1 MDKTSCPCLAERS
14 PSVRLHLYDLV
25 AQDGPF
31 PIDPTRADWRQ
42 ILCKQDR
49 IDFHKAREWSLN
61 GDPKRDDGG
70 HDDSEH
76 YGRSDDPESFA
87 GGWAK
92 SEEEEKHSNP
102 FWKSVQTDVKTEN
115 RINARRA
122 SIAEHILKLED
133 GVLAGLSHE
142 DAIAR
147 YKAVGM
153 LKAYY
158 RFDTCLQCPKWLE
171 RSETD
176 DARAD
181 ALLHHLVAL
190 FGSLGE
196 PVPVGLRN
204 WARAAPLIDRKRPP
218 GRPKKY
224 WRRDQK
230 IALAVDILVKLT
242 HSSVGDAEN
251 IVLEVCR
258 KNRIVHMELES
269 MRKTRDRVKQEA
281 KQVGTAHHLP

>member
-14 PSVRLHLYDLV
+14 SSVRPRLYDLV

-31 PIDPTRADWRQ
+31 RIDPRRADWRQ
-42 ILCKQDR
+42 VLCKQDR

-76 YGRSDDPESFA
+76 YGGSDDPESFA

-102 FWKSVQTDVKTEN
+102 FWKSVQTDVETEK

-122 SIAEHILKLED
+122 SMAEHILKLED
-133 GVLAGLSHE
+133 GVLAGLSHQ
-142 DAIAR
+142 DAIVR
-147 YKAVGM
+147 YKAVRI
-153 LKAYY
+153 LKDYY
-158 RFDTCLQCPKWLE
+158 RINKCLKCPKWLA
-171 RSETD
+171 RSEIGDT
-176 DARAD
+176 RAD

-196 PVPVGLRN
+196 PVPVGLQN
-204 WARAAPLIDRKRPP
+204 WARAAPLVDRTRPL
-218 GRPKKY
+218 GRPRKN

-230 IALAVDILVKLT
+230 ITLAVDILVELT
-242 HSSVGDAEN
+242 HSSVGNAEK
-251 IVLEVCR
+251 IVSEICR
-258 KNRIVHMELES
+258 EKHNLHMEVGS
-269 MRKTRDRVKQEA
+269 IKKIRDRV
-281 KQVGTAHHLP
+281 KQVGTAHHCL